1 MSTKNLLRWED
12 ITYGAMFKRQVLSGM
27 PWGSE
32 VDPIVITGRA
42 DDHVH
47 LRRAHGQCGRAFG
60 IPLNFRLDRSGETEV

>member
-1 MSTKNLLRWED
+1 
-12 ITYGAMFKRQVLSGM
+12 M

-32 VDPIVITGRA
+32 VDPIVITGCA

-60 IPLNFRLDRSGETEV
+60 IPLNFRLDRSGETEVWYLNGTC